1 MISSKPHIVAFTGTV
16 GSGKS
21 TQVRLLAR
29 ELNRKGIK
37 AKVSF
42 LKTGHLFAYLL
53 EVILAK
59 ILVTWRK
66 DVSPIRALIEEK
78 PHIFKKIFRL
88 WLGLDIISI
97 VTKFLFSIY
106 LPLKL
111 GYMVLVEEYVPA
123 TISDYLWL
131 SRMINFK
138 LKPKSFAIT
147 LLIRLMDLGGF
158 THIVF
163 LDANDDELRR
173 RWRRRGSPYERGDYL
188 NMQRTILLRISRV
201 LSYNGVLYVR
211 DQTIEMAHQLIKKH
225 LSIGQY
231 G

>member
-1 MISSKPHIVAFTGTV
+1 VAFIGTV

-21 TQVRLLAR
+21 TQIRLLAR
-29 ELNRKGIK
+29 ELKHDGIK
-37 AKVSF
+37 VKVSF

-59 ILVTWRK
+59 ILVSWRK

-78 PHIFKKIFRL
+78 PHILRKIFRL

-97 VTKFLFSIY
+97 VMKFLFSIY
-106 LPLKL
+106 FPLKL
-111 GYMVLVEEYVPA
+111 GYVVLVEEYIPA
-123 TISDYLWL
+123 AISDYLWL

-138 LKPKSFAIT
+138 LKPKSFAIA
-147 LLIRLMDLGGF
+147 LLIRLMALGGP

-173 RWRRRGSPYERGDYL
+173 RWKHRGSPDERGDYL
-188 NMQRTILLRISRV
+188 NMQRTILLRISRA
-201 LSYNGVLYVR
+201 LSCNGVLYVR
-211 DQTIEMAHQLIKKH
+211 DQTTETAHRLIKKY
-225 LSIGQY
+225 LSDRIV
-231 G
+231 